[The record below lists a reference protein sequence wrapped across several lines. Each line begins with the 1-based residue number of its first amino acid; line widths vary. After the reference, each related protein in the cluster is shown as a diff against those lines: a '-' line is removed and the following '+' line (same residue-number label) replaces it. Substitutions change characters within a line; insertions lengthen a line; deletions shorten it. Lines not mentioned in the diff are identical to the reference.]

1 MKIMS
6 WNVNGLAA
14 CKRKGFLRVLA
25 HSRADI
31 FCCQEIK
38 SRCPLST
45 PGYFQFWNPAQRP
58 GYSGTLTLSRR
69 EPLSVHYGMGIR
81 EFDEEGRLIVLEYGG
96 FYVVNVYVPNSQ
108 SGLARLDY
116 RTAWDEALLSFLKGL
131 DKPVVLCG
139 DFNVARDFIDVYP
152 ENIRNT
158 PELPGFQSQEREGM
172 ERLLSLGLTDVFRA
186 WYPQVERAYTWWSAR
201 LNKRQENRGWRLDYF
216 LVSDA
221 LLSSVRG
228 ITHHT
233 DILGSDHCPISLIL
247 QPAAPRKELSDED
260 LAAMWRGL
268 NWEALEDQL
277 LELQQSLARVT
288 FAGHWNHVKQ
298 LQKELVRSLAAKALA
313 VRHVV
318 QRDSEPGVDHVRW
331 TTDAEKMRAALSLTS
346 KGYHA
351 KPYRRIVVM
360 DGGKER
366 RINVPTAYDK
376 AMQALYA
383 FSLDPVAESVA
394 DKKSFAFRKGR
405 SAFDAHACI
414 CRTLENADAPD
425 WIVCADVRA
434 CYDTLSQD
442 WLMANIP
449 MDKKVLWEFLKAGA
463 AFGGELFPTE
473 VGISQGATLSPILG
487 NMALDGLQSYL
498 YERLYPNGNI
508 DYAAGDMTRF
518 ADDLII
524 AARSRAQ
531 ADYILTLLE
540 EFLAVRGLKLN
551 WNKTYISTTYLGF
564 EFLSRWYQMRDGV
577 LTVHPSE
584 GAVKKFE
591 ANMEA
596 FILGHRGSQRTL
608 IEQLNRKL
616 SGWANYHRVTDA
628 YDVFRRIDSSVQALL
643 IRKMRRLYPKRKWK
657 TIQETYWI
665 AGQNG
670 RHIFALRDNKA
681 VRVVQLSELEIS
693 EHRPIRLSFHPYL
706 DQDYYVWLQNRRDTQ
721 KVSGSKRRGI
731 WRRQDGRCHYCGRPM
746 LPDQEIELVEIVQGH
761 GRTASNMAYIHRRC
775 AYDTLSEEQP
785 AQGAE
790 FDFFSTLEGVTELTR
805 GLEDPYWDLRE
816 FFRLCRKPSVTLTL
830 LEIEKIIGF
839 ELDWEARFYPAFWF
853 DEAPALEGRQWAR
866 EFPFH
871 VMFPSQQSS
880 EYVISDAWRSQGYR
894 IQRLDLHRER
904 VVFHREVYGTVG
916 LTIPPA
922 LLQTRIPEN
931 AAYEATTFFAYLIK
945 KYGL

>member
-1 MKIMS
+1 
-6 WNVNGLAA
+6 
-14 CKRKGFLRVLA
+14 
-25 HSRADI
+25 
-31 FCCQEIK
+31 
-38 SRCPLST
+38 
-45 PGYFQFWNPAQRP
+45 
-58 GYSGTLTLSRR
+58 
-69 EPLSVHYGMGIR
+69 
-81 EFDEEGRLIVLEYGG
+81 
-96 FYVVNVYVPNSQ
+96 
-108 SGLARLDY
+108 
-116 RTAWDEALLSFLKGL
+116 
-131 DKPVVLCG
+131 
-139 DFNVARDFIDVYP
+139 
-152 ENIRNT
+152 
-158 PELPGFQSQEREGM
+158 
-172 ERLLSLGLTDVFRA
+172 
-186 WYPQVERAYTWWSAR
+186 
-201 LNKRQENRGWRLDYF
+201 
-216 LVSDA
+216 
-221 LLSSVRG
+221 
-228 ITHHT
+228 
-233 DILGSDHCPISLIL
+233 
-247 QPAAPRKELSDED
+247 
-260 LAAMWRGL
+260 
-268 NWEALEDQL
+268 
-277 LELQQSLARVT
+277 
-288 FAGHWNHVKQ
+288 
-298 LQKELVRSLAAKALA
+298 
-313 VRHVV
+313 
-318 QRDSEPGVDHVRW
+318 
-331 TTDAEKMRAALSLTS
+331 
-346 KGYHA
+346 
-351 KPYRRIVVM
+351 
-360 DGGKER
+360 
-366 RINVPTAYDK
+366 
-376 AMQALYA
+376 
-383 FSLDPVAESVA
+383 
-394 DKKSFAFRKGR
+394 
-405 SAFDAHACI
+405 
-414 CRTLENADAPD
+414 
-425 WIVCADVRA
+425 
-434 CYDTLSQD
+434 
-442 WLMANIP
+442 
-449 MDKKVLWEFLKAGA
+449 
-463 AFGGELFPTE
+463 
-473 VGISQGATLSPILG
+473 
-487 NMALDGLQSYL
+487 
-498 YERLYPNGNI
+498 
-508 DYAAGDMTRF
+508 MTRF